1 MLLALMLT
9 PLSLVMLGMLAI
21 ERRHAVRPRR

>member
-9 PLSLVMLGMLAI
+9 PVTLAMLGWLAI
-21 ERRHAVRPRR
+21 ERRRLAARH

>member
-9 PLSLVMLGMLAI
+9 PVTLVMLAMLAI
-21 ERRHAVRPRR
+21 ERRHARQGR

>member
-9 PLSLVMLGMLAI
+9 PVTLAMVGWLAI
-21 ERRHAVRPRR
+21 ERRRLTARH